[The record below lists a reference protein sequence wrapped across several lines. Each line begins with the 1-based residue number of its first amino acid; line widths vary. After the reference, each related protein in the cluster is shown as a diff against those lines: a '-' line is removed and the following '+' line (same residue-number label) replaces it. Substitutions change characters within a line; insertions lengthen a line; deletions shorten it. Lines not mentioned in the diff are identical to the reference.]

1 MLTLDL
7 ILQQSILNRAARYCL
22 YLKSLEDELEKEV
35 SNDSLED
42 GLEKEI
48 SNDSLEDEFIEICT
62 LHRLYTNVQ
71 ETLKENVVNQ

>member
-42 GLEKEI
+42 
-48 SNDSLEDEFIEICT
+48 EFIEICT

-71 ETLKENVVNQ
+71 ETLKENVVHQQ

>member
-42 GLEKEI
+42 
-48 SNDSLEDEFIEICT
+48 EFIEICT